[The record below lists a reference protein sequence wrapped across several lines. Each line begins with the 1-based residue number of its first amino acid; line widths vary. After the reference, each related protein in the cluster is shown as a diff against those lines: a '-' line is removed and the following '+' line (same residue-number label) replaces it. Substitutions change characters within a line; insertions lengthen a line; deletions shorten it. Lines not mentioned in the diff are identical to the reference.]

1 MAPRVRREAG
11 SAHAVATA
19 GVRAAVFAAAARTR
33 QAFAAPVF
41 AAQLSSPPQSS
52 PLGPDSIEIT
62 IAGGRTVRVSADV
75 DTAALVRIID
85 ALEA

>member
-33 QAFAAPVF
+33 QSSPP
-41 AAQLSSPPQSS
+41 QSSPPQSSPPQSS

-75 DTAALVRIID
+75 DTAALVRIIE